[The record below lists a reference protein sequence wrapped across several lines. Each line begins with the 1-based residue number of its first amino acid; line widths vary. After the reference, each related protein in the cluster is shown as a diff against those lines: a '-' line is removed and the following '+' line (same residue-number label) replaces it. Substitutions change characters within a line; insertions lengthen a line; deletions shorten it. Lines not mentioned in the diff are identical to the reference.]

1 MLIASHKTLT
11 QAAQHLA
18 RVDPL
23 LAPVIEAHGLCTI
36 EPHTNYYQEL
46 VESIISQQLSVK
58 AARSILQK
66 FLGLFDGTFPEPKQ
80 ILSKSVEE
88 LRSAGLSNAKA
99 RYIQDLALHVHDK
112 TIQLDILNTLSN
124 DEIVRELTT
133 VKGIGEWTAQM
144 FLMFCMGRLNVL
156 PYGDLGIKNGVQKL
170 YGLDHLPLPEEIQTI
185 ARDRK
190 WAPYESVASWYIWKS
205 LDNT

>member
-11 QAAQHLA
+11 EATEHLT

-23 LAPVIEAHGLCTI
+23 LAPIIEARGLCTI
-36 EPHTNYYQEL
+36 EPHTHYYQEL

-66 FLGLFDGTFPEPKQ
+66 FLGLFDGTFPTPEQ
-80 ILSKSVEE
+80 ILDKSIDE

-99 RYIQDLALHVHDK
+99 RYIQDLALHVHEK

-124 DEIVRELTT
+124 EEIVRELTK
-133 VKGIGEWTAQM
+133 VKGIGEWTAHM

-170 YGLDHLPLPEEIQTI
+170 YGFDHLPSPEEIQSI
-185 ARDRK
+185 AREHR